1 MSMST
6 LVRLETHLHTSE
18 VSQCGRIP
26 AREMIRKYHAAGYG
40 AVVVTDHF
48 LPGRFRC
55 RAAREAFLTGYR
67 LAAQEGEALGLTVL
81 PGMELRFAGGDED
94 FLVYGLT
101 EQDIIERLPDAVC
114 EDGLPAFHA
123 LCRARGWL
131 IYQAHPFRPHLR
143 AMPAQDL
150 DGVETRNCNPR
161 HDSHNDLAAAYAA
174 KWGLRTLCGS
184 DAHQP
189 EDVAAGGIL
198 VPEEVLTPAGLSQ
211 YLAHTPD
218 PAFILP

>member
-1 MSMST
+1 
-6 LVRLETHLHTSE
+6 
-18 VSQCGRIP
+18 
-26 AREMIRKYHAAGYG
+26 
-40 AVVVTDHF
+40 
-48 LPGRFRC
+48 
-55 RAAREAFLTGYR
+55 
-67 LAAQEGEALGLTVL
+67 
-81 PGMELRFAGGDED
+81 MELRFAGEDED

-101 EQDIIERLPDAVC
+101 EQDIVERLPDAVC

-211 YLAHTPD
+211 YLARTPD